1 MGEGTFIKQ
10 LLESC
15 GSSDTAVAAVASFY
29 HLVLEALPVLAGAGE
44 QGNSTVS
51 ALAFGCRILQQ
62 LWRSVIVAPFHVIS
76 KQPTASD
83 MHEKLHA
90 STKVEMHAYSL
101 RLPSLGFTGLQR
113 VVQPTPG

>member
-1 MGEGTFIKQ
+1 MVSHAEAREGLWPLSEGTFIKQ

-29 HLVLEALPVLAGAGE
+29 HLLLEALPFLAGAGE

-62 LWRSVIVAPFHVIS
+62 LWRSVTVKPIPCN
-76 KQPTASD
+76 D
-83 MHEKLHA
+83 
-90 STKVEMHAYSL
+90 
-101 RLPSLGFTGLQR
+101 
-113 VVQPTPG
+113 